1 MPSRP
6 PVLLAAL
13 VLAALGA
20 TAVAVAP
27 LLPVVRADTGP
38 VGAASGAASLVA
50 AVVALAVPAG
60 AVSLARRRGP
70 LPAVRAAALLAGAG
84 FVALGAAL
92 LDVALFTDALDADRL
107 ELFRPVTA
115 AGLAAGPGAGV
126 VLAGHLAS
134 VLAGALGAVAVR
146 QLEAEPDAHLPGEDR
161 PAVARTGAPAAAGVA
176 GAALAAAGALL
187 APPFVSKDPVLLG
200 SGVLDATPA
209 AAIGAL
215 VAAVAVL
222 LAATWAL
229 VTSSSAAA
237 AGALAGAGLGAL
249 GILGPRLAAGLSG
262 ARLTPSSAA
271 AVGVLAAV
279 LLVAAAAALPRL
291 VARSDHAA
299 GPVPRVLPSA
309 PAARHRQAGVAGLVT
324 GAVATVGSLL
334 PALSVPAGAAPELP
348 AARMLFAA
356 GLLVLA
362 LSMWLLLSEFAAPL
376 RPAVVVPAAGVVTAA
391 GAVLQ
396 SWVLAAGL
404 PGVGAGPGT
413 WLAGA
418 AILGAAVTGVFVVLA
433 GGAERDGIDT
443 SVERIAGPVARTVGA
458 AAALTA
464 GAGVLLPLQPGA
476 GSVLSYPWGYDVW
489 GRAVLA
495 VAVVAAVLVAARA
508 RPARGSVL
516 LLGAAASVALYAA
529 SWVLV
534 RTPEQEPVNGV
545 LTLPAILGVVLLL
558 AAAWLTIREENP

>member
-6 PVLLAAL
+6 PVLVAAL

-27 LLPVVRADTGP
+27 LLPVVGADAGP
-38 VGAASGAASLVA
+38 IGAASGAAALVS
-50 AVVALAVPAG
+50 AVAALAVPVG

-70 LPAVRAAALLAGAG
+70 LSAVRAAALLSGAG

-115 AGLAAGPGAGV
+115 AGLSAGPGAGV

-134 VLAGALGAVAVR
+134 VVAGVLGAVAVR
-146 QLEAEPDAHLPGEDR
+146 QLEAARLPVEER
-161 PAVARTGAPAAAGVA
+161 PVGARAATPVAAGVA
-176 GAALAAAGALL
+176 VAALVTAGALL
-187 APPFVSKDPVLLG
+187 APPFVSNDPVLLG
-200 SGVLDATPA
+200 SGVLDATA
-209 AAIGAL
+209 AAALGAL
-215 VAAVAVL
+215 VAAVAVV

-229 VTSSSAAA
+229 VTPSSAAA
-237 AGALAGAGLGAL
+237 TGVLAGAGLGAL
-249 GILGPRLAAGLSG
+249 AVLGPRLAAGLTG
-262 ARLTPSSAA
+262 ARLAPSPGV

-279 LLVAAAAALPRL
+279 LLVASAVALPRL
-291 VARSDHAA
+291 VARSDRAA
-299 GPVPRVLPSA
+299 PRLRRAVPPA
-309 PAARHRQAGVAGLVT
+309 PAKRHRQAGVAGIVT
-324 GAVATVGSLL
+324 GIVATVGSLL
-334 PALSVPAGAAPELP
+334 PVLSVPAGATAPELP

-362 LSMWLLLSEFAAPL
+362 LSFWLLLSEFAAPL
-376 RPAVVVPAAGVVTAA
+376 RPAVAVPAAGVVAAA

-418 AILGAAVTGVFVVLA
+418 AIPGAAVTGVLVVLA
-433 GGAERDGIDT
+433 GAAERDGIDT
-443 SVERIAGPVARTVGA
+443 SVERTAGPVTRAVGA

-464 GAGVLLPLQPGA
+464 GVGVLLPLQPGA

-495 VAVVAAVLVAARA
+495 VAVVAAVLVAGRA
-508 RPARGSVL
+508 RPARGTAL

-529 SWVLV
+529 SWALV
-534 RTPEQEPVNGV
+534 RTSEQEPVNGV